1 MAKRLTSCLNG
12 GGGGGGPSRATRLS
26 SSGARR
32 GTVLSD
38 SGGRSRASLSRGAF
52 AERDAFFASG
62 DQSLADFYEDD
73 LDFDYLG
80 HSQFGG
86 HQPSFG
92 SAPLDCVSDE
102 YEPDNFTGSSP
113 YALSAQAES
122 ILCRY
127 LGDLYRIN
135 HKVESFEADSQS
147 GGRSSARSDFFQADA
162 SLTCDNSGINL
173 LPVLAAECLHLD
185 SRPTLRATPSGSV
198 SAFCFGE
205 DEHTRFF
212 SPQTLAP
219 DTDAFGRSLKAPD
232 ANPLVSKDYR
242 LL

>member
-1 MAKRLTSCLNG
+1 MCFGSFNFSLNG
-12 GGGGGGPSRATRLS
+12 KGALTFRLVLSLLFPPQLRWLRPSGRSSLAPSALSQIPSYPPRSELGHTRSSLILASSFGQEAHVLPQRGGGGGGPSRATRLS

-32 GTVLSD
+32 ATVLSD

-52 AERDAFFASG
+52 AERDAFLASG

-92 SAPLDCVSDE
+92 SAPLDCVPDE
-102 YEPDNFTGSSP
+102 YKPDDFTGSSP

-135 HKVESFEADSQS
+135 Q
-147 GGRSSARSDFFQADA
+147 
-162 SLTCDNSGINL
+162 
-173 LPVLAAECLHLD
+173 
-185 SRPTLRATPSGSV
+185 
-198 SAFCFGE
+198 
-205 DEHTRFF
+205 
-212 SPQTLAP
+212 
-219 DTDAFGRSLKAPD
+219 
-232 ANPLVSKDYR
+232 
-242 LL
+242 